1 MPAPPATRVQSITR
15 SDADVL
21 ATLIDAAGAAGKI
34 ALPFFREG
42 AKTTAVIQTKDGGSP
57 VTEADLAADAFLRR
71 MLTAALPDVAWL
83 SEESVDDSE
92 RLAFQDVL
100 IVDPI
105 DGTRGFITGDPRWTV
120 CVALVRNGRPVA
132 GVVHAPATGET
143 FSATQGGGAWLNG
156 RRLAVS
162 TQAVVAGA
170 KMAGPRGLLEAAGAD
185 ISSVTW
191 QPKIP
196 SLAYRMALVASGAID
211 AAFASANAHDWDI
224 AAVDLIVREAGGVF
238 AGLDGAPPIYNLARP
253 VHAALVAA
261 PPALNRHIIKKGAL
275 NA

>member
-1 MPAPPATRVQSITR
+1 MPATPAARPR
-15 SDADVL
+15 DAFCSDAQAL
-21 ATLIDAAGAAGKI
+21 AILIAAAQAAGEI
-34 ALPFFREG
+34 ALPFFRTG
-42 AKTTAVIQTKDGGSP
+42 AKTTAAIQTKDGGSP
-57 VTEADLAADAFLRR
+57 VTEADLLADGFLRR
-71 MLTAALPDVAWL
+71 TLTAALPDAAWL
-83 SEESVDDSE
+83 SEESLDDLA
-92 RLAFQDVL
+92 RLAAEDVL

-120 CVALVRNGRPVA
+120 CAALVRNGRPVA

-143 FSATQGGGAWLNG
+143 FSATRGGGAWLNG

-162 TQAVVAGA
+162 AQAAIGGA

-185 ISSVTW
+185 ISTVTW

-196 SLAYRMALVASGAID
+196 SLAYRLALVATGAID

-238 AGLDGAPPIYNLARP
+238 SALDGSAPIYNLARP

-261 PPALNRHIIKKGAL
+261 PPTLHRLILGEKVQHV
-275 NA
+275 